1 MATMAVEEAKSEREL
16 PREIEIVWETPLNPP
31 KPEDYIFYDGK
42 RMVRPYY
49 FEFIAHVKKRWAGKK
64 VVDVF
69 SHEFRQR
76 PHEYYVEAVKS
87 GRIRV
92 DGKLVAIGY
101 VVRDGEKLS
110 HFVHRHEPPVMAE
123 PVVILEEG
131 CDVVTVCKP
140 ASVPVHPCGQYRK
153 NTVVGILQADHGLA
167 PLFPIHRLDR
177 LVSGLLIFAK
187 NASTADRFREE
198 IETGKVQKEYVA
210 KVRGVFPTE
219 EVEVDTN
226 VAYDAREGRSTT
238 QVGNGDKEQS
248 INGKTACTR
257 FTRLA
262 TDGVF
267 SVVKCLPLTGR
278 THQIRVHLQHL
289 GHSIAN
295 DALYSHANPP
305 SRTRKET
312 SADLAAKVSQIPTTD
327 MDESKLA
334 LRFVSEQCNSHEGAG
349 LLSNKDVDLES
360 SQRGSQLRS
369 NVIAILEGTNKKQ
382 KLEGNSIVGMRP
394 YQCPARGSCNNF
406 QEGSI
411 NTNQRLNT
419 DHSEKLELDF
429 SMDPMCTNCPN
440 VAPSGYDDHEEA
452 LWLHCFRYSGP
463 HWVYECPLPKWA
475 FI

>member
-1 MATMAVEEAKSEREL
+1 MTTMAVEEANCEREL
-16 PREIEIVWETPLNPP
+16 PKEIEIEWETPLNPP
-31 KPEDYIFYDGK
+31 KPEDYIFYDGR

-49 FEFIAHVKKRWAGKK
+49 FEFIAHVNKRWAGKK

-92 DGKLVAIGY
+92 DGKFVAIGY
-101 VVRDGEKLS
+101 VVQGGQKLS
-110 HFVHRHEPPVMAE
+110 HFVHRHEPPVMVE
-123 PVVILEEG
+123 RVVILEEG

-153 NTVVGILQADHGLA
+153 NTVMGILQAEHGLA

-177 LVSGLLIFAK
+177 LVSGLLIFAR

-198 IETGKVQKEYVA
+198 IEAGKVQKEYVA
-210 KVRGVFPTE
+210 KIRGVFPKE
-219 EVEVDTN
+219 EVEVDAD

-238 QVGNGDKEQS
+238 QVSNGDKEKS

-257 FTRLA
+257 FTRLG

-267 SVVKCLPLTGR
+267 SVVKCVPVTGR

-289 GHSIAN
+289 GHPIAN
-295 DALYSHANPP
+295 DALYSHENPP

-312 SADLAAKVSQIPTTD
+312 SADRAAKVSQIPTTD

-334 LRFVSEQCNSHEGAG
+334 LRSVSEQCNSSEESS
-349 LLSNKDVDLES
+349 LLSNEDLDLES
-360 SQRGSQLRS
+360 SQRGSQLRN
-369 NVIAILEGTNKKQ
+369 NVNSILEGTNKKQ
-382 KLEGNSIVGMRP
+382 KSEGNSIVGMRP
-394 YQCPARGSCNNF
+394 YQCSARDSCNNF

-419 DHSEKLELDF
+419 DNSEKLELDF
-429 SMDPMCTNCPN
+429 SMDSMCTNCPN

-452 LWLHCFRYSGP
+452 LWLHCVRYSGP
-463 HWVYECPLPKWA
+463 SWVYECPLPKWA

>member
-140 ASVPVHPCGQYRK
+140 ASVP
-153 NTVVGILQADHGLA
+153 
-167 PLFPIHRLDR
+167 
-177 LVSGLLIFAK
+177 
-187 NASTADRFREE
+187 
-198 IETGKVQKEYVA
+198 IEAGKVQKEYVA
-210 KVRGVFPTE
+210 KVKGIFPTE
-219 EVEVDTN
+219 EVEVDAN

-238 QVGNGDKEQS
+238 QVGNGDKEQP

-334 LRFVSEQCNSHEGAG
+334 LRFVSEQCNSHEGAS

-411 NTNQRLNT
+411 NTNQRLNK

>member
-140 ASVPVHPCGQYRK
+140 ASVP
-153 NTVVGILQADHGLA
+153 
-167 PLFPIHRLDR
+167 
-177 LVSGLLIFAK
+177 
-187 NASTADRFREE
+187 

-219 EVEVDTN
+219 EVEVDAN